1 MKRGIPMKTDCQ
13 VLSDKMEELRQK
25 MVESATLLGLSH
37 PTVLRYSQQLDV
49 IYTISMQNQL
59 ANK

>member
-1 MKRGIPMKTDCQ
+1 MQTDRQ

-37 PTVLRYSQQLDV
+37 PTVLSYSQQLDV
-49 IYTISMQNQL
+49 IYTISMQNQY